1 MKFAPILQITRYTII
16 FCVKRMLKYI
26 GFFPLYAALWTIINS
41 ENIEFAM
48 VMPDTIKLKTKNQ
61 MTTNH
66 VVKCELGVREL
77 GKFKIK
83 NCVCTSV
90 HAQSCLTLC
99 YPWTAAHQAPLS
111 VEYSGKNITGLTGSR
126 KSRENNEKGF
136 TSFVRNRLV
145 LHSCRH
151 HVDLFM

>member
-1 MKFAPILQITRYTII
+1 
-16 FCVKRMLKYI
+16 
-26 GFFPLYAALWTIINS
+26 
-41 ENIEFAM
+41 M

-77 GKFKIK
+77 EKFKIK

-99 YPWTAAHQAPLS
+99 DP
-111 VEYSGKNITGLTGSR
+111 
-126 KSRENNEKGF
+126 
-136 TSFVRNRLV
+136 
-145 LHSCRH
+145 
-151 HVDLFM
+151 

>member
-1 MKFAPILQITRYTII
+1 
-16 FCVKRMLKYI
+16 MLKYI

-83 NCVCTSV
+83 NCQLPEQWTLNLTQTEDQVSTS
-90 HAQSCLTLC
+90 AS
-99 YPWTAAHQAPLS
+99 
-111 VEYSGKNITGLTGSR
+111 I
-126 KSRENNEKGF
+126 
-136 TSFVRNRLV
+136 
-145 LHSCRH
+145 
-151 HVDLFM
+151 

>member
-111 VEYSGKNITGLTGSR
+111 VEYSVKNTTVGCHFLLQISPTQGSNSGLLHWQVDSLPLNPQGSAI
-126 KSRENNEKGF
+126 
-136 TSFVRNRLV
+136 
-145 LHSCRH
+145 
-151 HVDLFM
+151 